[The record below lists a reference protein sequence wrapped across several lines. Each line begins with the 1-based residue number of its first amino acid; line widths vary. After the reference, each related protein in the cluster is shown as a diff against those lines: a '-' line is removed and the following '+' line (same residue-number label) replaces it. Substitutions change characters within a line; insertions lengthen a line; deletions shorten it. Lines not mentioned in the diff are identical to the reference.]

1 MNIINGL
8 YFIYIFISAL
18 LPALRGKLWW
28 NMLSTFIQTN
38 LCCLLAELSKNLH
51 YYESIHADD
60 VVHRV
65 VKRGTKQSYHPFN
78 VIKEVEFK
86 ALGRHFRIIL
96 HPQRDVLHSNF
107 KAYSVDGEGN
117 EKVVH
122 FGKSRVTKVL
132 LQMTHCASFPDHESL
147 YSGRVFGESESS
159 VRAHIVDKMIT
170 ANIVLPDETYHIEVR
185 NLC

>member
-1 MNIINGL
+1 MYGECINTHHTHTPTICCQMVPWNALIIS
-8 YFIYIFISAL
+8 ISSIL
-18 LPALRGKLWW
+18 
-28 NMLSTFIQTN
+28 I
-38 LCCLLAELSKNLH
+38 CYLAELTRNLH

-107 KAYSVDGEGN
+107 KAYSVDGDGN

-122 FGKSRVTKVL
+122 FG
-132 LQMTHCASFPDHESL
+132 
-147 YSGRVFGESESS
+147 
-159 VRAHIVDKMIT
+159 
-170 ANIVLPDETYHIEVR
+170 N
-185 NLC
+185 

>member
-1 MNIINGL
+1 M
-8 YFIYIFISAL
+8 S
-18 LPALRGKLWW
+18 R
-28 NMLSTFIQTN
+28 
-38 LCCLLAELSKNLH
+38 NLH

-60 VVHRV
+60 IVHRI

-107 KAYSVDGEGN
+107 KAYSVDGDGN

-122 FGKSRVTKVL
+122 FGNSFYIVSIVVYSMSELNRILGVL
-132 LQMTHCASFPDHESL
+132 NFTEFADHDSL
-147 YSGRVFGESESS
+147 YSGRVFGETKSS
-159 VRAHIVDKMIT
+159 VRAHIENKIIT
-170 ANIVLPDETYHIEVR
+170 ANIILPDETYHIEVSIQ
-185 NLC
+185 NTLQSNVCVCVKIVKKNT

>member
-1 MNIINGL
+1 MNIINSL
-8 YFIYIFISAL
+8 YFVCACISASLPTIRGNL
-18 LPALRGKLWW
+18 LE
-28 NMLSTFIQTN
+28 FIAFLHWMN
-38 LCCLLAELSKNLH
+38 LNLNFAIVSADLSKNLH
-51 YYESIHADD
+51 YYEAIHVDD

-122 FGKSRVTKVL
+122 FGW
-132 LQMTHCASFPDHESL
+132 FNN
-147 YSGRVFGESESS
+147 VF
-159 VRAHIVDKMIT
+159 IVD
-170 ANIVLPDETYHIEVR
+170 
-185 NLC
+185 

>member
-1 MNIINGL
+1 MFVFF
-8 YFIYIFISAL
+8 Y
-18 LPALRGKLWW
+18 
-28 NMLSTFIQTN
+28 
-38 LCCLLAELSKNLH
+38 CLAELSKNLH

-60 VVHRV
+60 IVHRV

-122 FGKSRVTKVL
+122 FGEFIVYTHAL
-132 LQMTHCASFPDHESL
+132 FMLQ
-147 YSGRVFGESESS
+147 
-159 VRAHIVDKMIT
+159 
-170 ANIVLPDETYHIEVR
+170 N
-185 NLC
+185 